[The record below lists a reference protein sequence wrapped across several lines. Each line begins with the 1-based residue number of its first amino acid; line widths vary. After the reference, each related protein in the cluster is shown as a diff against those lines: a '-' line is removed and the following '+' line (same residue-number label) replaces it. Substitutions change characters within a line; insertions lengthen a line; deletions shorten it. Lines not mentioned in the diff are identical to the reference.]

1 MEERLVPATP
11 QLLDD
16 DFELLGEGA
25 LDSRNR
31 IPLTKAVEALHE
43 RFGDALSNLRFTI
56 YQNKAGQVLLSPA
69 TSVPLHEAWLVK
81 NHAALA
87 SVHRGLTQSAADDL
101 HDRGSFAKYAD
112 DDIE

>member
-1 MEERLVPATP
+1 MATQP
-11 QLLDD
+11 QFIDE

-31 IPLTKAVEALHE
+31 IPLTKAVEALHKQ
-43 RFGDALSNLRFTI
+43 FGDVLPPNLRFTI

-69 TSVPLHEAWLVK
+69 TSVPLHEAWLFK

-87 SVHRGLTQSAADDL
+87 SVHRGLTQSAEGEL
-101 HDRGSFAKYAD
+101 HDRGSFTKYAD

>member
-1 MEERLVPATP
+1 MAAQP
-11 QLLDD
+11 QFIDE

-31 IPLTKAVEALHE
+31 IPLTKVVEALHKQ
-43 RFGDALSNLRFTI
+43 FGDVFSDLRFTI

-69 TSVPLHEAWLVK
+69 TSVPLHEAWLFK
-81 NHAALA
+81 NRGALA
-87 SVHRGLTQSAADDL
+87 SVHRGLTQAAVGEL
-101 HDRGSFAKYAD
+101 RDRGSFAKYAD

>member
-1 MEERLVPATP
+1 MAAQP
-11 QLLDD
+11 QLIDE

-31 IPLTKAVEALHE
+31 IPLTKAVEALQKQ
-43 RFGDALSNLRFTI
+43 FGDVLSGLRFTI

-69 TSVPLHEAWLVK
+69 TQVPLHEAWLFK

-87 SVHRGLTQSAADDL
+87 SVHRGLTQSAAGEL

>member
-1 MEERLVPATP
+1 MAARP
-11 QLLDD
+11 QFIDD

-31 IPLTKAVEALHE
+31 IPLTKAVEALHKQ
-43 RFGDALSNLRFTI
+43 FGAVLSDLRFTI

-69 TSVPLHEAWLVK
+69 TSVPLHEAWLFK

-87 SVHRGLTQSAADDL
+87 SVHRGLTQSAEGGL

>member
-1 MEERLVPATP
+1 MAARP
-11 QLLDD
+11 QLIDE

-31 IPLTKAVEALHE
+31 IPLTKAVEALHKQ
-43 RFGDALSNLRFTI
+43 FGDVLSNLRFTI

-69 TSVPLHEAWLVK
+69 TPVPLHEAWLFK
-81 NHAALA
+81 NHAALTSA
-87 SVHRGLTQSAADDL
+87 HRGLTQSAAGEL

-112 DDIE
+112 EDIE